1 MTSKRWTS
9 TKVTSC
15 STRPSPTTISAYTR
29 FIRTRYCCAIA
40 CNNHE
45 AITMNQLKL
54 PNNSQQRG
62 FVLVACLIILLVLTV
77 LGVNNMSTSNLE
89 ERMAANSQTKLGT
102 FQLAESAI
110 ANTIV
115 TNSIFDT
122 AIGDPSTAVHTTYTI
137 GTQTVT
143 TDTLVNPTQIGYST
157 TGSSLSKFTGVLMD
171 ITSTSTINGTAAR
184 TVLTQGVTRVLPK
197 Q

>member
-1 MTSKRWTS
+1 
-9 TKVTSC
+9 
-15 STRPSPTTISAYTR
+15 
-29 FIRTRYCCAIA
+29 
-40 CNNHE
+40 
-45 AITMNQLKL
+45 MNQLKL